1 MSNDYKAMQDQYAE
15 EAKQLW
21 GDTEAYQENVRRM
34 ADYTQEDW
42 NILRDGMDN
51 IFEGFAK
58 LNKRGV
64 TPDHEKPRLLVRKL
78 QMFIDQHMYHCT
90 DEILAGLG
98 ELYVSDERFT
108 KNIDKHGEGTA
119 AYISACIK
127 SYCADK

>member
-1 MSNDYKAMQDQYAE
+1 MNNEYETIRDQYAQ

-21 GDTEAYQENVRRM
+21 GNTEAYKENERRM

-42 NILRDGMDN
+42 NILRSGMDN
-51 IFEGFAK
+51 LLESFAK
-58 LNKRGV
+58 LNARGV
-64 TPDHEKPRLLVRKL
+64 DPDHEKPYLLVKKL
-78 QMFIDQHMYHCT
+78 QMFIDTHMYHCT

-98 ELYVSDERFT
+98 EMYVSDERFT

>member
-1 MSNDYKAMQDQYAE
+1 MNNEYETIRDQYAQ

-21 GDTEAYQENVRRM
+21 GDTEAYKENERRM

-42 NILRDGMDN
+42 DTLRDGIN
-51 IFEGFAK
+51 AIFDGFAK
-58 LNKRGV
+58 LNARGV

-78 QMFIDQHMYHCT
+78 QMFIDTHMYRCT

-119 AYISACIK
+119 AYIADCIN